1 MILGPEKKSIPASR
15 FNLPTRH
22 PALGRK
28 IPRPLRLI
36 IIKLRLTVIKLVKLD
51 NNNFITGVID
61 TRTPHFTV
69 IEYGRRPRGRV
80 RHVPGHGWEI

>member
-1 MILGPEKKSIPASR
+1 MVTGSYNTLTIYGHIIIKK
-15 FNLPTRH
+15 
-22 PALGRK
+22 
-28 IPRPLRLI
+28 LRLI

-80 RHVPGHGWEI
+80 RHVPGHGWGI